1 MWTLPAFCRG
11 FFLFLCFMCEKGH
24 HACLQPLKKC
34 SSTAKRKAVL
44 AVRKPSKPPK
54 TQPEPF
60 ALPPHLQTG
69 RTVHAEGLQGFSPC
83 HRDQKSVFFKE
94 HSKQISPSFGTK
106 KKLHQPKGGKIN
118 SYNRFTEICP
128 IFPKNR
134 QKESS
139 SRGSE
144 VIKFTQECNQAD
156 LGRICFTFAPT
167 CSSETGKQKAKP
179 WIFHE
184 STTQTPLC
192 CFKARSCVRAHKK
205 TCFLHQALTGCL
217 HLFGSEITA
226 IDRLRRHRQVLASR

>member
-83 HRDQKSVFFKE
+83 HRDQKTILFTE
-94 HSKQISPSFGTK
+94 HCKQISPSFGTK

-144 VIKFTQECNQAD
+144 VIKFTQECNQAVSV
-156 LGRICFTFAPT
+156 LLLPLPAVQKQGNKRPSLEYFT
-167 CSSETGKQKAKP
+167 S
-179 WIFHE
+179 
-184 STTQTPLC
+184 L
-192 CFKARSCVRAHKK
+192 RLR
-205 TCFLHQALTGCL
+205 
-217 HLFGSEITA
+217 HLFVALRHDPVWELTKKCASCIKPSQDAYTCLGL
-226 IDRLRRHRQVLASR
+226 RLLR